1 MPTVTDRFFEAFDAI
16 LVRDAISIREFC
28 RELGVDRRN
37 FLKQRDDHSR
47 CILKPEWLTFLVERY
62 GVDSAWLL
70 TGRGRM
76 FSNRN
81 E

>member
-16 LVRDAISIREFC
+16 WVRDAVSIREFC

-62 GVDSAWLL
+62 G
-70 TGRGRM
+70 GRFGVASDRAR
-76 FSNRN
+76 SDVLK
-81 E
+81 